1 MGTNVGET
9 RLLAH
14 VETLVRP
21 IQWWTFGSRS
31 ISSFFFSVEFW
42 QQLGRVAALTL
53 NSSTTDCR
61 IMTPEVLWLL
71 FFLFLLK
78 IICLLLHATGQISNF
93 KTKKQ
98 QGQDFP
104 PSQPFLP
111 LPIQETL
118 QETSE
123 RDSTDTKSTSQ
134 YIVCHGRI
142 TKNFPQRKVLIYK
155 RKRV

>member
-1 MGTNVGET
+1 MGET

-21 IQWWTFGSRS
+21 IQWRTFGSRS

-53 NSSTTDCR
+53 NSSSTECR

-71 FFLFLLK
+71 FSLFLLK

-104 PSQPFLP
+104 PSQPFFTFTYTGNP
-111 LPIQETL
+111 SRNI
-118 QETSE
+118 
-123 RDSTDTKSTSQ
+123 
-134 YIVCHGRI
+134 
-142 TKNFPQRKVLIYK
+142 RKRLNRYQIYK
-155 RKRV
+155 SIHSLSWQNNQEFPPKKGFNLQI